1 MKKTLGTMI
10 SSLRKDKGMTQ
21 LELAEIMGVTD
32 KAVSKWERDL
42 SCPDIN
48 SIPKLAEILEISV
61 DDLMQGKTGTK
72 EQDTK
77 EKKENISRNK
87 VDEIVDTVLKGTG
100 IAMGI
105 AVTVLSVLGE
115 LEINAAFTMLGIG
128 LAGIS
133 ISLLKDKTNKRENE

>member
-61 DDLMQGKTGTK
+61 EDLMQGKPETK

-77 EKKENISRNK
+77 EKKENISINK
-87 VDEIVDTVLKGTG
+87 VDEIIDTALKGIG

-133 ISLLKDKTNKRENE
+133 ISLLKDKTSEK